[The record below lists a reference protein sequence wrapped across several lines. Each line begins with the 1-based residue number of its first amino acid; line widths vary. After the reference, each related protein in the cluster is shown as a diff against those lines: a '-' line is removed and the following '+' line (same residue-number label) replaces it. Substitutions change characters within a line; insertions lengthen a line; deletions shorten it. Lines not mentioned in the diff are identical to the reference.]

1 MKRDRP
7 DKPGRIGSVKR
18 SIYSRQRDPK
28 PVKMVVSEGRVVGWL
43 LRDGSFVRQGEPCC
57 KTRWN
62 VNAALA
68 PGHRRPV
75 PGGCGRTNS

>member
-28 PVKMVVSEGRVVGWL
+28 PVKMVVSEGRVVGRL

-57 KTRWN
+57 ENPLECERCFG
-62 VNAALA
+62 
-68 PGHRRPV
+68 P
-75 PGGCGRTNS
+75 